1 MATKKLP
8 WLRLYTEMVDDEKLR
23 LLAFEDRWHYVAL
36 LCLKGAGLLDDGC
49 KPELRQ
55 RRIAV
60 KLGLAV
66 RELEEVARRLAE
78 VDLIDKDTLQPSG
91 WDARQFPSDSSSER
105 VKAHRARKKAEQQAA
120 PDAGETVSVTGETDM
135 KRSSNALDTDTDTDT
150 DTEKKTITRDTA
162 LKVSDLVRLGVDKQV
177 ASDYALIRKA
187 KKLPLTKTALDEIT
201 AQAEMANLT
210 LGDAIRASVTH
221 GWAGFKA
228 SWLLRDRDRDSPN
241 AGHPPPAAVNDM
253 PKTYA
258 PSGRL

>member
-105 VKAHRARKKAEQQAA
+105 VKAHRARKKAEQQAV
-120 PDAGETVSVTGETDM
+120 PDAGETGSVTGETDM

-187 KKLPLTKTALDEIT
+187 KKLPLTKTALAEIT

-210 LGDAIRASVTH
+210 LGEAIRTSVTH

-228 SWLLRDRDRDSPN
+228 SWLQRDSPN

>member
-120 PDAGETVSVTGETDM
+120 PAAGETGPVTAETDM

-150 DTEKKTITRDTA
+150 EPEKKNIPRDTA
-162 LKVSDLVRLGVDKQV
+162 LKISDLVKLGVDKQV
-177 ASDYALIRKA
+177 ATDYALIRKD
-187 KKLPLTKTALDEIT
+187 KKLPLTKTALAEIT
-201 AQAEMANLT
+201 AQAAMANLT
-210 LGDAIRASVTH
+210 LGEAIRVSVIH

-228 SWLLRDRDRDSPN
+228 SWFQRARDRDSPN